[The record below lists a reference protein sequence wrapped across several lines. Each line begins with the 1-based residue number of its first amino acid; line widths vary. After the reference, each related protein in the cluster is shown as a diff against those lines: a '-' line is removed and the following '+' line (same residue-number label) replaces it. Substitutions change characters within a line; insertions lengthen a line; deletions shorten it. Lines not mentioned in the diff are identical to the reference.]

1 VTTDHAAA
9 KSDPTSPSEP
19 VDVLVIGAGIAG
31 LLAAHRLVDA
41 GRRVIIVDKGRG
53 VGGRLAT
60 RRIGDGVF
68 DHGAQFFTSSDA
80 RFAAEVASWRS
91 AGVVEQWFDERLE
104 PDGSTVADGHPRWR
118 GTSGMT
124 AIAKHLAGDLDV
136 RTSTRVASIH
146 VASIDVD
153 TAEENCWR
161 VVIEDGSE
169 LLARALLLTP
179 PVPQTLEL
187 LAAGGVELEPGD
199 RADLDGVAYH
209 PCVAVLALLDGPSGL
224 PEPGALRPAGEP
236 LDWVADNQRK
246 GISPVP
252 AITVH
257 AGPDTSRRLWDLP
270 DDVVVAEL
278 LAAVPGLGAR
288 AVPGGTQ
295 VQRWRYA
302 RPETLRDEKSKELL
316 GLPPA
321 VLAGDAFA
329 GARVPGAAA
338 SGWTAADM
346 LLKLI

>member
-1 VTTDHAAA
+1 MAADLSSARPTDA
-9 KSDPTSPSEP
+9 
-19 VDVLVIGAGIAG
+19 DVLIVGAGIAG

-41 GRRVIIVDKGRG
+41 GRQVILVDKGRG

-80 RFAAEVASWRS
+80 GFAAEVASWCS

-124 AIAKHLAGDLDV
+124 AIAKHLARDLDV
-136 RTSTRVASIH
+136 RTATKVASIH
-146 VASIDVD
+146 VD
-153 TAEENCWR
+153 TAAGDGWR

-169 LLARALLLTP
+169 LRARALLLTA

-187 LAAGGVELEPGD
+187 LAAGGVELDAGD
-199 RADLDGVAYH
+199 LADLVGVTYH

-252 AITVH
+252 AVTVH
-257 AGPDTSRRLWDLP
+257 AGPDTSRRLWDLT
-270 DDVVVAEL
+270 DDEVVAEL
-278 LAAVPGLGAR
+278 LAAVPGLRAG

-302 RPETLRDEKSKELL
+302 RPETLREERSKELL

-338 SGWTAADM
+338 SGWAAAD
-346 LLKLI
+346 LLLHLI